1 MRDIKWSINAEAIL
15 WVLGATA
22 LFSIVFASGKFA
34 GPSASPL
41 QIIFL
46 RYIGGALTLFLVVRL
61 SPLSLSGYRSK
72 QPVSHLLR
80 AVFGSSGGAAIIYA
94 TAHMPVIDATAI
106 GLLQVVFMIVLGI
119 VFLGERIGRTRG
131 LGIALCC
138 VGAGVM
144 LVSRG
149 AFRQFDLHYLWP
161 AAIALAG
168 AALIGMETLLIKML
182 TRVDRPMTVLLYVN
196 CFGVVLMA
204 VPAFLDWKAI
214 DLPLGLAFLLLGP
227 LAITAQYFVIR
238 GYRIADISV
247 VGPIDYTWLIFAA
260 VIGMVFFGEIPTPG
274 VILGS
279 LVIVGGGLLLAM
291 QKVPR
296 APAE

>member
-1 MRDIKWSINAEAIL
+1 MRDIVWSKNAEAIL
-15 WVLGATA
+15 WVLAATA

-34 GPSASPL
+34 GATASPL

-46 RYIGGALTLFLVVRL
+46 RYIGGTLTLFLVVRL
-61 SPLSLSGYRSK
+61 SPVPLSDYRSR

-94 TAHMPVIDATAI
+94 TAHMPVVDATAI

-119 VFLGERIGRTRG
+119 VFLGERISRARG
-131 LGIALCC
+131 VGIALCC
-138 VGAGVM
+138 VGAGLM
-144 LVSRG
+144 LLSRG
-149 AFRQFDLHYLWP
+149 AFHQFDMHYLWP
-161 AAIALAG
+161 AAIALSG

-182 TRVDRPMTVLLYVN
+182 TRIDRPMTVLLYVN
-196 CFGVVLMA
+196 CFGVLLMA
-204 VPAFLDWKAI
+204 APAFLEWKPI
-214 DLPLGLAFLLLGP
+214 DLYWGLAFLLLGP

-260 VIGMVFFGEIPTPG
+260 LIGMVFFGEIPTLG
-274 VILGS
+274 VVVGS
-279 LVIVGGGLLLAM
+279 LVIVGGGLVLAM
-291 QKVPR
+291 QKAPR
-296 APAE
+296 APAG

>member
-1 MRDIKWSINAEAIL
+1 MRTVVWSKNAEAIL
-15 WVLGATA
+15 WVLAATA

-34 GPSASPL
+34 GPVASPL

-46 RYIGGALTLFLVVRL
+46 RYIGGALTLILVVHFSPSRL
-61 SPLSLSGYRSK
+61 SDYRSG

-94 TAHMPVIDATAI
+94 TAHMPVVDATAI
-106 GLLQVVFMIVLGI
+106 GLLQVVFMIALGI
-119 VFLGERIGRTRG
+119 VFLGERIGRARG
-131 LGIALCC
+131 VGIGLCC
-138 VGAGVM
+138 AGAVVM
-144 LVSRG
+144 LMSRG

-161 AAIALAG
+161 ALIALIG

-196 CFGVVLMA
+196 CFGVLLMA
-204 VPAFLDWKAI
+204 APAFVEWRSI
-214 DLPLGLAFLLLGP
+214 DLLQGMAFLFLGP

-260 VIGMVFFGEIPTPG
+260 LIGMVFFGEIPTLG
-274 VILGS
+274 VVAGS
-279 LVIVGGGLLLAM
+279 AIIVGGGLVLAM
-291 QKVPR
+291 QRPSR
-296 APAE
+296 TPTG

>member
-1 MRDIKWSINAEAIL
+1 MRTVVWSKNAEAIL
-15 WVLGATA
+15 WVLAATA

-34 GPSASPL
+34 GPAASPL

-46 RYIGGALTLFLVVRL
+46 RYIGGALTLFLVVHFSPSRL
-61 SPLSLSGYRSK
+61 SDYRSG

-94 TAHMPVIDATAI
+94 TAHMPVVDATAI
-106 GLLQVVFMIVLGI
+106 GLLQVVFMIALGI
-119 VFLGERIGRTRG
+119 VFLGERVGRVRGIGIG
-131 LGIALCC
+131 LCC
-138 VGAGVM
+138 AGAAVM
-144 LVSRG
+144 LMSRG

-161 AAIALAG
+161 ALIALIG

-196 CFGVVLMA
+196 CFGVLLMA
-204 VPAFLDWKAI
+204 APAFVEWRSI
-214 DLPLGLAFLLLGP
+214 DPLQGLAFLFLGP

-260 VIGMVFFGEIPTPG
+260 LIGMVFFGEIPTLG
-274 VILGS
+274 VVAGS
-279 LVIVGGGLLLAM
+279 AIIVGGGLVLAM
-291 QKVPR
+291 QRPSR
-296 APAE
+296 TSTG